1 MYAQITKRVSPS
13 LIPFFPGTIMLS
25 CVSCLW
31 PQAEDSSFGLTCN
44 AGKKL
49 FNNLSTDV
57 VELRRTKLLAYMN
70 NLVAM
75 PEVMA
80 LCSEK
85 IEAFIN
91 PNATTG

>member
-1 MYAQITKRVSPS
+1 M
-13 LIPFFPGTIMLS
+13 
-25 CVSCLW
+25 
-31 PQAEDSSFGLTCN
+31 CN

-49 FNNLSTDV
+49 FNNLSSDV

-85 IEAFIN
+85 IEAFLRK
-91 PNATTG
+91 